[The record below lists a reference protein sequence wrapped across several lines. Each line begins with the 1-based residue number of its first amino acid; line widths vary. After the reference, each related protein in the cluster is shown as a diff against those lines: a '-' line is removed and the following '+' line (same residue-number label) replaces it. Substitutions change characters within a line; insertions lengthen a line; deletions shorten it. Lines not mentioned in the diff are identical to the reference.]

1 MFDRGYSDVRCQC
14 TVGVSVLQSYG
25 DRSVPVL
32 ADRSLL
38 HFSLLQAGG
47 VQSVVS
53 LQPGEAYAH
62 SCPKE
67 IFMKRIAEATR
78 VIIVGAL
85 CSIAFAPAARAGCG
99 GSSESV
105 PRGLTPPAAVRAG
118 YLPASFAL
126 RADDSEDASIV
137 WLCQITFTSRGTPG
151 IPDGTVIDAGYATWH
166 ADGTEIMNSGRPP
179 ITSSF
184 CMGVW
189 KQVGRS
195 TFRLN
200 HVALS
205 WDTSGMNFVGRASI
219 KEQITVDRIGNG
231 YNGTFTIDQFDT
243 SGNVLAHITG
253 EVTGRRI
260 TVN

>member
-1 MFDRGYSDVRCQC
+1 MKPVAR
-14 TVGVSVLQSYG
+14 TALVSMV
-25 DRSVPVL
+25 
-32 ADRSLL
+32 A
-38 HFSLLQAGG
+38 
-47 VQSVVS
+47 
-53 LQPGEAYAH
+53 
-62 SCPKE
+62 
-67 IFMKRIAEATR
+67 
-78 VIIVGAL
+78 AL
-85 CSIAFAPAARAGCG
+85 CSIAFAPAARAGCSG
-99 GSSESV
+99 TSESA
-105 PRGLTPPAAVRAG
+105 PPTLTPPLTARTG

-126 RADDSEDASIV
+126 RADDSQGASIV
-137 WLCQITFTSRGTPG
+137 GLWQFTFTSKDTPG
-151 IPDGTVIDAGYATWH
+151 VPDGTVMDAGYLTWH

-205 WDTSGMNFVGRASI
+205 WDTPGMNFVGPANI
-219 KEQITVDRIGNG
+219 KEQVTVDRTGNG
-231 YNGTFTIDQFDT
+231 YKGTFVIDQSDT

-260 TVN
+260 TVD

>member
-1 MFDRGYSDVRCQC
+1 M
-14 TVGVSVLQSYG
+14 
-25 DRSVPVL
+25 
-32 ADRSLL
+32 
-38 HFSLLQAGG
+38 
-47 VQSVVS
+47 
-53 LQPGEAYAH
+53 
-62 SCPKE
+62 
-67 IFMKRIAEATR
+67 
-78 VIIVGAL
+78 
-85 CSIAFAPAARAGCG
+85 
-99 GSSESV
+99 
-105 PRGLTPPAAVRAG
+105 GL
-118 YLPASFAL
+118 
-126 RADDSEDASIV
+126 
-137 WLCQITFTSRGTPG
+137 WQITFTSKDTPG
-151 IPDGTVIDAGYATWH
+151 ILDGTVIDAGYATWH

-205 WDTSGMNFVGRASI
+205 WDTSGLNFVGPASI
-219 KEQITVDRIGNG
+219 KEQVTVDRTGNG
-231 YNGTFTIDQFDT
+231 YTGTFTIDQFDA

>member
-1 MFDRGYSDVRCQC
+1 MKPIAKAALVI
-14 TVGVSVLQSYG
+14 TV
-25 DRSVPVL
+25 
-32 ADRSLL
+32 A
-38 HFSLLQAGG
+38 
-47 VQSVVS
+47 
-53 LQPGEAYAH
+53 
-62 SCPKE
+62 
-67 IFMKRIAEATR
+67 
-78 VIIVGAL
+78 AL
-85 CSIAFAPAARAGCG
+85 CSIAFAPAARAGCS
-99 GSSESV
+99 GSNDSV
-105 PRGLTPPAAVRAG
+105 PRGLTPTSTARVG

-137 WLCQITFTSRGTPG
+137 GLWQITFTSKDTPG
-151 IPDGTVIDAGYATWH
+151 IPDGAVIDAGYATWH

-179 ITSSF
+179 ITGSF

-205 WDTSGMNFVGRASI
+205 WDTSGMNLVGPASV
-219 KEQITVDRIGNG
+219 KEQVTVDRTGNG
-231 YNGTFTIDQFDT
+231 YKGTFTIDQFDT